1 MSYSKIKTIL
11 EKKENIDLSQY
22 EVLNNIDEQIRL
34 NLLINEKLIELKKA
48 LFLQKLTNEAII
60 YEVETNNNYF
70 FLNEE
75 TFKKYRLENK
85 NFTSGYNFKRYD
97 IGKIRLKTLE
107 V

>member
-34 NLLINEKLIELKKA
+34 NLLMNEKLLQLKKA
-48 LFLQKLTNEAII
+48 LFIQKLTNEAII
-60 YEVETNNNYF
+60 YEIETNNNSI

-75 TFKKYRLENK
+75 AFKKYQLENI
-85 NFTSGYNFKRYD
+85 NFNSNYSFRKYD
-97 IGKIRLKTLE
+97 IGKIRLKNLE

>member
-1 MSYSKIKTIL
+1 MSYSKIKMIID
-11 EKKENIDLSQY
+11 KKENIDLSQY
-22 EVLNNIDEQIRL
+22 EVLNNIDEQIKL
-34 NLLINEKLIELKKA
+34 NLLMSEKLLQLKKA
-48 LFLQKLTNEAII
+48 LFIQKLTNEAII

-75 TFKKYRLENK
+75 TFKKYQLD
-85 NFTSGYNFKRYD
+85 NFNCNYSFKKYD